1 MLRLIKAEIYVLFK
15 TRTFKV
21 LCVIGLLLA
30 MMLLGLTK
38 LISSEDFIKSSLKGM
53 PPEQQEQQI
62 EALRSLGSGESDTVV
77 NPGSGLGFHIQAKDV
92 FKPTAKEIFYSSFG
106 AGAIEMLMAVLIGA
120 MVAKEYSTGTIK
132 NILAYGKRREHYYIS
147 KLIACTIGLAVILG
161 VMVITATVG
170 GTIIFGW
177 GEALSITQVFHLL
190 ATFLGAVAVGM
201 GIISVLMFIATL
213 VKSSG
218 ATIGIGIVLMAILP
232 TIISFLYG
240 KFAWFDKIY
249 ESSLSY
255 NWALTTN
262 ISATNGDILKAA
274 LIGLITL
281 LITSAVG
288 IFLFKKQDIK

>member
-21 LCVIGLLLA
+21 LCIIGLLLA

-38 LISSEDFIKSSLKGM
+38 LISSEDFIRSSLKGM
-53 PPEQQEQQI
+53 SPEQQEQQI
-62 EALRSLGSGESDTVV
+62 DALRNVGSSETDSVV
-77 NPGSGLGFHIQAKDV
+77 TPGSGLGFHMQAKDV
-92 FKPTAKEIFYSSFG
+92 FNPTAKEIFYSSFG
-106 AGAIEMLMAVLIGA
+106 AGTIEMLMAVLIGA

-147 KLIACTIGLAVILG
+147 KLIACTIGLTVILA
-161 VMVITATVG
+161 VMVITATLG
-170 GTIIFGW
+170 GTILFGW
-177 GEALSITQVFHLL
+177 GEALSISQVFELL
-190 ATFLGAVAVGM
+190 VTFLGAVAIGM
-201 GIISVLMFIATL
+201 GIISVLMLIATL

-262 ISATNGDILKAA
+262 IRATNGDILKAA

-281 LITSAVG
+281 LITSAAG
-288 IFLFKKQDIK
+288 IILFKKQDIK